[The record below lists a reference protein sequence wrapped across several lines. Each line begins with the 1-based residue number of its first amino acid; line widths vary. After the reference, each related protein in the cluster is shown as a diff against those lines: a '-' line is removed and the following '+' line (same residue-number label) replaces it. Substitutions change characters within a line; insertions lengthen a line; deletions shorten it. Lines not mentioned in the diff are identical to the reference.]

1 MPELFEI
8 DITKTIS
15 RWTNRTAGIWETV
28 LLGNERDVFGSLVVN
43 YILPQITND
52 IIPSLRVGLDYY
64 TLVESFVELYNTP
77 FSFWKSG
84 NVLKANFGKW
94 VNGYPVG
101 YQSPFG
107 KQIKLGYIEGFCDRV
122 DYARPDKATYG
133 GVFYDPRL
141 SSLPTISTKM
151 DDLTWG
157 VQAFNDFSVTLINS
171 DGGLNSKKYTG
182 CLGRWIRTPEG
193 GDRSDGKVF
202 ALGRIKSVTK
212 GDDMT
217 LSVADIRRNLD
228 SSDYMRYFDAATYPN
243 ADEDVIKTDDPTPI
257 PIYYNQ
263 RTGIEGICIN
273 INEDGATYYDYVFC
287 DSRDSAHH
295 PLRVDRVY
303 YKDDDGNDVPITTYQ
318 TVLRDAARGV
328 AYVRIPVAD
337 TSDDILIDAFCWH
350 NTARHDDPWLYGAEL
365 IKDILVR
372 LGGYKYDK
380 YDFLL
385 SNWEPESAKIVEQ
398 GIHLSLGIED
408 SAKIN
413 ALIGDIC
420 AACFCVFTV
429 RPDELFDIRLDTE
442 PITPVYTIEQYE
454 KIERTDSADLDQV
467 FSWCKVTYG
476 TNKDEEKTYSDTSMQ
491 TDVEDETGITQCKE
505 SSVIIADLESVKKY
519 SSIILGRSKS
529 VPEKVEIKFPLTYEN
544 IGIDIGH
551 AVVAP
556 VSGTSSIKAVYDVV
570 SISKDTNTDTA
581 TLAGRYRYSFEYDD
595 SYVQGEICGDI
606 ICSGS
611 IPGAS
616 EYLQ

>member
-1 MPELFEI
+1 MPNLFEV
-8 DITKTIS
+8 DIAKVIN

-28 LLGNERDVFGSLVVN
+28 LLGNERDIFGALTMN
-43 YILPQITND
+43 YVLPQITND
-52 IIPSLRVGLDYY
+52 IVPSLRVGLDYY
-64 TLVESFVELYNTP
+64 TLVESFVELYNKP

-84 NVLKANFGKW
+84 NVLKVNVGKW
-94 VNGYPVG
+94 INGEAFG

-107 KQIKLGYIEGFCDRV
+107 KSIKLGYIEGFCDRV
-122 DYARPDKATYG
+122 DYARADKSTYG

-171 DGGLNSKKYTG
+171 DGGLNAKKYTG
-182 CLGRWIRTPEG
+182 CLGRWIRTPDG
-193 GDRSDGKVF
+193 GNRIDGKVF
-202 ALGRIKSVTK
+202 ALGRIKSVTQ

-217 LSVADIRRNLD
+217 FGISDIKRKLD
-228 SSDYMRYFDAATYPN
+228 SSDYIRYFDAATYPN
-243 ADEDVIKTDDPTPI
+243 ADEDIIKSDDPTPI

-273 INEDGATYYDYVFC
+273 INEDNATYCDYVFC
-287 DSRDSAHH
+287 DARDADHH

-303 YKDDDGNDVPITTYQ
+303 YKDDDDNDVAITTYQ
-318 TVLRDAARGV
+318 VVLRDPVRGIS
-328 AYVRIPVAD
+328 YVRIPVAD
-337 TSDDILIDAFCWH
+337 TSDTILVDAFCWH
-350 NTARHDDPWLYGAEL
+350 NTNRLDDPWLYGAEL
-365 IKDILVR
+365 IKDVLVR

-380 YDFLL
+380 YNFLL

-408 SAKIN
+408 SAEIN
-413 ALIGDIC
+413 SLIGDIC

-442 PITPVYTIEQYE
+442 PTTPVYTIEQYD
-454 KIERTDSADLDQV
+454 KIERSDSASLDLV

-476 TNKDEEKTYSDTSMQ
+476 TNKDEEKTYNDTSMQ
-491 TDVEDETGITQCKE
+491 TNIEDETGITQCKE

-519 SSIILGRSKS
+519 SSIILGRSKK

-556 VSGTSSIKAVYDVV
+556 VSGTSSIKAVYDVE
-570 SISKDTNTDTA
+570 SISKDTNSDTA
-581 TLAGRYRYSFEYDD
+581 TLTGRYRYSFEYED
-595 SYVQGEICGDI
+595 SYVQGEICADI
-606 ICSGS
+606 ICAGS